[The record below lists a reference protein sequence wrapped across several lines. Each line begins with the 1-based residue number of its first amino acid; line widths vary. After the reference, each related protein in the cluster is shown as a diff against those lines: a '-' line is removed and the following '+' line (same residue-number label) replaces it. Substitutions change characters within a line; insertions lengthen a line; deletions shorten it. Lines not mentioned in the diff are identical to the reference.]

1 MDNSTIWDRNFNE
14 VYYIFKSGHKIQN
27 SQLNTWF
34 QIWTRAYKEKRMKN
48 QDYVTKW
55 EALLLVYNFNLSY
68 EAYESFLKYGVKPSE
83 FSSDKKQKKLALWF
97 AEQSIPDK
105 CVDNIR
111 IDMLKTNYPDL
122 FA

>member
-1 MDNSTIWDRNFNE
+1 MENSTIWDRNFNE
-14 VYYIFKSGHKIQN
+14 VYYIFKSGHKIQH

-55 EALLLVYNFNLSY
+55 EALLLVYNFNMSY
-68 EAYESFLKYGVKPSE
+68 EAYESYLKSGIKPSE

-111 IDMLKTNYPDL
+111 FDMLKTNYPDL